1 MIILLAPCGS
11 SVKRFQLNGHT
22 IGFCLQTSKVR
33 TTEFTKQIVPCESTA
48 EEVSFN
54 IGFTYKAN
62 NIM

>member
-11 SVKRFQLNGHT
+11 SVKRFHLNGRN

-33 TTEFTKQIVPCESTA
+33 TTWFTKQILPCESTT

-54 IGFTYKAN
+54 RIYVQSK
-62 NIM
+62 